1 MKSWGRLVVAGLLAA
16 GLPAAFLLVAVMA
29 CGPDYGP
36 EVFVPANQPEKPALF
51 AQGRLGVLQSGYFH
65 AELVVAYRYLSG
77 GKLSNAEKDAYSPP
91 ELSPDELAA
100 YRAQREARV
109 AAQPI
114 NRWLKAREDAH
125 ASPPAA
131 EVQIAQDRVIETKR
145 DDWVER
151 DDQLNCPDAAYA
163 TAADTLQNRLK
174 TWGAGSTELMEW
186 VRGQDAVF
194 SNCAKP
200 GTMPAAVQPG
210 WSTALRQDRAY
221 QIAAAKFYALDFDG
235 AIADFVV
242 IGRDKASPWS
252 RWGEYLAA
260 RAEVR
265 KAANTGK
272 TADYGELA
280 NFDMDGLKSAQA
292 RLLKLQQETKDT
304 EVRHA
309 AAAEL
314 GFIEVRLEP
323 AKRLDQVSNA
333 LAGPQPDREFKQ
345 DLKDLD
351 FLMDHNV
358 KGDTDLVRWIRNIQG
373 AGTPVIVKSAAG
385 ETTIEEGLS
394 VWRQEHRLPWLVA
407 AIAKAPKG
415 DAELELMDAAA
426 GVKPDS
432 PAYATV
438 NYYRIGLMIGAGK
451 KTEARALAD
460 TVIAGLG
467 PNDMDS
473 TRNAFLAERIQTARS
488 LAEFLADAPRTMIES
503 ESSSAEMAQCKG
515 VRFGV
520 NQCTRKIPPQQFDAD
535 AAESLNTQMPLAVWE
550 EAAQSSVLPK
560 NLREAVAWAAWMRA
574 LGLGDAAAAKR
585 MSALLPD
592 AVRKTSSDSDGF
604 PATLA
609 LLRNP
614 GLRPYLEQG
623 VQRSVTYG
631 AMDIFRDNWWC
642 GRWGDGVWQSE
653 ESAANGQKAAAS
665 WRADFLTSQQKKD
678 AADEDARLNALP
690 VAAVWLGQR
699 AIAYVKAHPD
709 DKDAA
714 EALGLVSRATHY
726 SCSGGSDAKDQRAV
740 SKQAFEMLHRM
751 YPKSPWA
758 LRTKYYY

>member
-1 MKSWGRLVVAGLLAA
+1 MKSWGRLVVAGLLAV
-16 GLPAAFLLVAVMA
+16 GLPAVFLLVAVMA
-29 CGPDYGP
+29 CGPDFEP
-36 EVFVPANQPEKPALF
+36 EVFVPANQPEKPTLF
-51 AQGRLGVLQSGYFH
+51 AQGHLGVLQSGYFH

-91 ELSPDELAA
+91 ELSPEELAA
-100 YRAQREARV
+100 YRAQHEARV

-125 ASPPAA
+125 AAPPAT

-145 DDWVER
+145 DGWVER

-174 TWGAGSTELMEW
+174 TWGAGSAELMEW

-200 GTMPAAVQPG
+200 GTMPAAAQAG

-235 AIADFVV
+235 AIQDFAA
-242 IGRDKASPWS
+242 IARDKASPWS

-280 NFDMDGLKSAQA
+280 NFDMDGLKAAQT
-292 RLLKLQQETKDT
+292 RLLKLEQETKDA

-309 AAAEL
+309 SAAEL
-314 GFIEVRLEP
+314 GFVDARLEP
-323 AKRLDQVSNA
+323 AKRLDQVSKA
-333 LAGPQPDREFKQ
+333 LAGPQPDREFNQ

-373 AGTPVIVKSAAG
+373 AGTPVIVKSATG
-385 ETTIEEGLS
+385 ETTTEEGLS
-394 VWRQEHRLPWLVA
+394 VWRQERRLPWLVA

-415 DAELELMDAAA
+415 DGEVELMDAAA
-426 GVKPDS
+426 EVKPDS

-438 NYYRIGLMIGAGK
+438 NYYRIGLMLSAGK
-451 KTEARALAD
+451 RVETRALAD

-467 PNDMDS
+467 PNDMAS
-473 TRNAFLAERIQTARS
+473 TRNAFLAERMQTARS
-488 LAEFLADAPRTMIES
+488 LAEFLADAPRAMIES
-503 ESSSAEMAQCKG
+503 ESSNAEMAQCVG
-515 VRFGV
+515 TGAANR
-520 NQCTRKIPPQQFDAD
+520 CTAKIPPRQFDAD
-535 AAESLNTQMPLAVWE
+535 ASESLNTQMPLALWE

-560 NLREAVAWAAWMRA
+560 NLRDAVAWAAWMRA

-585 MSALLPD
+585 MSGLLPD
-592 AVRKTSSDSDGF
+592 AVRKTSGDSDGF

-614 GLRPYLEQG
+614 GLRPYLELG

-631 AMDIFRDNWWC
+631 HMEGYRDNWWC
-642 GRWGDGVWQSE
+642 GQWTDGDRPQREYPNFGLHAQGLGHAE
-653 ESAANGQKAAAS
+653 
-665 WRADFLTSQQKKD
+665 FLTSQQKKET
-678 AADEDARLNALP
+678 AYEDARLNALP
-690 VAAVWLGQR
+690 NGTVWLGQR

-714 EALGLVSRATHY
+714 EALGLVSRAMHY
-726 SCSGGSDAKDQRAV
+726 SCSGESKEKDQSVV

-758 LRTKYYY
+758 AKTPYYY

>member
-1 MKSWGRLVVAGLLAA
+1 MKSWGRLVVAGLVAA
-16 GLPAAFLLVAVMA
+16 GFPAAFLLVAVMA
-29 CGPDYGP
+29 CGPDYEP
-36 EVFVPANQPEKPALF
+36 EVFVPANHPEKPALF
-51 AQGRLGVLQSGYFH
+51 AQGHLGVLQSGYFH

-77 GKLSNAEKDAYSPP
+77 GKLSNVEKDAYNPP
-91 ELSPDELAA
+91 ELSPEELAA
-100 YRAQREARV
+100 YRAQQEARV

-125 ASPPAA
+125 AAPPAA

-145 DDWVER
+145 DGWVER

-163 TAADTLQNRLK
+163 TAADTLENRLK
-174 TWGAGSTELMEW
+174 TWGSGSAELMEW

-200 GTMPAAVQPG
+200 GTMPAAAQAG

-221 QIAAAKFYALDFDG
+221 QIAAAKFYVLDFDG
-235 AIADFVV
+235 AIADFVA

-280 NFDMDGLKSAQA
+280 NFDMDGLKAAQA
-292 RLLKLQQETKDT
+292 RLLKLQQQTNDS

-333 LAGPQPDREFKQ
+333 LAGPQPDHEFKQ
-345 DLKDLD
+345 DMKDLD

-358 KGDTDLVRWIRNIQG
+358 AGDTDLVRWIRNIQG
-373 AGTPVIVKSAAG
+373 AGTPVIVKSATG
-385 ETTIEEGLS
+385 ETTTEEGLS

-407 AIAKAPKG
+407 AIAKG
-415 DAELELMDAAA
+415 DAEIELMDAAA
-426 GVKPDS
+426 EVKPDS

-438 NYYRIGLMIGAGK
+438 NYYRIGLMLGAGK
-451 KTEARALAD
+451 RVEARALAD
-460 TVIAGLG
+460 TMIAGLG
-467 PNDMDS
+467 PNDMAS
-473 TRNAFLAERIQTARS
+473 TRNAFLAERMQTARS

-503 ESSSAEMAQCKG
+503 ESSNAEMAQCVG
-515 VRFGV
+515 TGAANR
-520 NQCTRKIPPQQFDAD
+520 CAAKIPPRQFDVD
-535 AAESLNTQMPLAVWE
+535 AAGFFNTQMPLDLWE
-550 EAAQSSVLPK
+550 EAAQSSALPK
-560 NLREAVAWAAWMRA
+560 HLRDAVAWAAWMRA

-585 MSALLPD
+585 MSGLLPD
-592 AVRKTSSDSDGF
+592 AVRKTSGDSDGF

-623 VQRSVTYG
+623 VQRSVTY
-631 AMDIFRDNWWC
+631 AMLDDYRDNWW
-642 GRWGDGVWQSE
+642 GSRWGDGDWRLE
-653 ESAANGQKAAAS
+653 RYGTDNLKAEPPGHT
-665 WRADFLTSQQKKD
+665 DFLTAQQQKQ
-678 AADEDARLNALP
+678 AANEDARLNALP

-714 EALGLVSRATHY
+714 EALALTVRATHL
-726 SCSGGSDAKDQRAV
+726 SSSSGESKEDGESAV

>member
-1 MKSWGRLVVAGLLAA
+1 MKSWGRLVVAGLVAA
-16 GLPAAFLLVAVMA
+16 GFPAAFLLVAVMA
-29 CGPDYGP
+29 CGPDYEP
-36 EVFVPANQPEKPALF
+36 EVFVPANHPEKPALF
-51 AQGRLGVLQSGYFH
+51 AQGHLGVLQSGYFH

-77 GKLSNAEKDAYSPP
+77 GKLSNVEKDAYNPP
-91 ELSPDELAA
+91 ELSPEELAA
-100 YRAQREARV
+100 YRAQQEARV

-125 ASPPAA
+125 AAPPAA

-145 DDWVER
+145 DGWVER

-163 TAADTLQNRLK
+163 TAADTLENRLK
-174 TWGAGSTELMEW
+174 TWGSGSAELMEW

-200 GTMPAAVQPG
+200 GTMPAAAQAG

-221 QIAAAKFYALDFDG
+221 QIAAAKFYVLDFDG
-235 AIADFVV
+235 AIADFVA

-280 NFDMDGLKSAQA
+280 NFDMDGLKAAQA
-292 RLLKLQQETKDT
+292 RLLKLQQQTNDS

-323 AKRLDQVSNA
+323 AKRLDQVSKA
-333 LAGPQPDREFKQ
+333 LAGPQPDHEFKQ
-345 DLKDLD
+345 DMKDLD

-358 KGDTDLVRWIRNIQG
+358 AGDTDLVRWIRNIQG
-373 AGTPVIVKSAAG
+373 AGTPVIVKSATG
-385 ETTIEEGLS
+385 ETTTEEGLS

-407 AIAKAPKG
+407 AIAKG
-415 DAELELMDAAA
+415 DAEIELMDAAA
-426 GVKPDS
+426 EVKPDS

-438 NYYRIGLMIGAGK
+438 NYYRIGLMLGAGK
-451 KTEARALAD
+451 RVEARALAD
-460 TVIAGLG
+460 TMIAGLG
-467 PNDMDS
+467 PNDMAS
-473 TRNAFLAERIQTARS
+473 TRNAFLAERMQTARS

-503 ESSSAEMAQCKG
+503 ESSNAEMAQCVG
-515 VRFGV
+515 TGAANR
-520 NQCTRKIPPQQFDAD
+520 CAAKIPPRQFDVD
-535 AAESLNTQMPLAVWE
+535 AAGFFNTQMPLDLWE
-550 EAAQSSVLPK
+550 EAAQSSALPK
-560 NLREAVAWAAWMRA
+560 HLRDAVAWAAWMRA

-585 MSALLPD
+585 MSGLLPD
-592 AVRKTSSDSDGF
+592 AVRKTSGDSDGF

-623 VQRSVTYG
+623 VQRSVTY
-631 AMDIFRDNWWC
+631 AMLDDYRDNWW
-642 GRWGDGVWQSE
+642 GSRWGDGDWRLE
-653 ESAANGQKAAAS
+653 RYGTDNLKAEPPGHT
-665 WRADFLTSQQKKD
+665 DFLTAQQQKQ
-678 AADEDARLNALP
+678 AANEDARLNALP

-714 EALGLVSRATHY
+714 EALALTVRATHL
-726 SCSGGSDAKDQRAV
+726 SSSSGESKEDGESAV

>member
-1 MKSWGRLVVAGLLAA
+1 MKSWGRLVVAGLVAA
-16 GLPAAFLLVAVMA
+16 GFPAAFLLVAVMA
-29 CGPDYGP
+29 CGPDYEP
-36 EVFVPANQPEKPALF
+36 EVFVPANHPEKPALF
-51 AQGRLGVLQSGYFH
+51 AQGHLGVLQSGYFH

-77 GKLSNAEKDAYSPP
+77 GKLSNVEKDAYNPP
-91 ELSPDELAA
+91 ELSPEELAA
-100 YRAQREARV
+100 YQAQQEARV

-125 ASPPAA
+125 AAPPAA

-145 DDWVER
+145 DGWVER

-163 TAADTLQNRLK
+163 TAADTLENRLK
-174 TWGAGSTELMEW
+174 TWGSGSAELMEW

-200 GTMPAAVQPG
+200 GTMPAATQPG

-235 AIADFVV
+235 AKADFVA
-242 IGRDKASPWS
+242 IGKDKTSPWS

-280 NFDMDGLKSAQA
+280 NFDMDGLKAAQA
-292 RLLKLQQETKDT
+292 RLLKLQQQTNDS

-323 AKRLDQVSNA
+323 AKRLDQVSKA
-333 LAGPQPDREFKQ
+333 LAGPQPDHEFKQ
-345 DLKDLD
+345 DMKDLD

-358 KGDTDLVRWIRNIQG
+358 AGDTDLVRWIRNIQG
-373 AGTPVIVKSAAG
+373 AGTPVIVKSATG
-385 ETTIEEGLS
+385 ETTTEEGLS

-407 AIAKAPKG
+407 AIAKG
-415 DAELELMDAAA
+415 DAEIELMDAAA
-426 GVKPDS
+426 EVKPDS

-438 NYYRIGLMIGAGK
+438 NYYRIGLMLGAGK
-451 KTEARALAD
+451 RVEARALAD
-460 TVIAGLG
+460 TMIAGLG
-467 PNDMDS
+467 PNDMAS
-473 TRNAFLAERIQTARS
+473 TRNAFLAERMQTARS

-503 ESSSAEMAQCKG
+503 ESSNAEMAQCVG
-515 VRFGV
+515 TGAANR
-520 NQCTRKIPPQQFDAD
+520 CAAKIPPRQFDVD
-535 AAESLNTQMPLAVWE
+535 AAGFFNTQMPLDLWE
-550 EAAQSSVLPK
+550 EAAQSSALPK
-560 NLREAVAWAAWMRA
+560 NLRDAVAWAAWMRA

-585 MSALLPD
+585 MSGLLPD
-592 AVRKTSSDSDGF
+592 AVRKTSGDSDGF

-623 VQRSVTYG
+623 VQRSVTY
-631 AMDIFRDNWWC
+631 AMLDDYRDNWW
-642 GRWGDGVWQSE
+642 GSRWGDGDWRLE
-653 ESAANGQKAAAS
+653 RYGTDNLKAEPPGHT
-665 WRADFLTSQQKKD
+665 DFLTAQQQKQ
-678 AADEDARLNALP
+678 AANEDARLNALP

-714 EALGLVSRATHY
+714 EALALTVRATHL
-726 SCSGGSDAKDQRAV
+726 SSSSGESKEDGESAV

>member
-1 MKSWGRLVVAGLLAA
+1 MKSWGRLVVAGLVAA
-16 GLPAAFLLVAVMA
+16 GFPAAFLLVAVMA
-29 CGPDYGP
+29 CGPDYEP
-36 EVFVPANQPEKPALF
+36 EVFVPANHPEKPALF
-51 AQGRLGVLQSGYFH
+51 AQGHLGVLQSGYFH

-77 GKLSNAEKDAYSPP
+77 GKLSNVEKDAYNPP
-91 ELSPDELAA
+91 ELSPEELAA
-100 YRAQREARV
+100 YRAQQEARV

-125 ASPPAA
+125 AAPPAA

-145 DDWVER
+145 DGWVER

-163 TAADTLQNRLK
+163 TAADTLVNRLK
-174 TWGAGSTELMEW
+174 TWGSGSAELMEW

-200 GTMPAAVQPG
+200 GTMPAAAQAG

-221 QIAAAKFYALDFDG
+221 QIAAAKFYVLDFDG
-235 AIADFVV
+235 AIADFVA

-280 NFDMDGLKSAQA
+280 NFDMDGLKAAQA
-292 RLLKLQQETKDT
+292 RLLKLQQQTNDS

-333 LAGPQPDREFKQ
+333 LAGPQPDHEFKQ
-345 DLKDLD
+345 DMKDLD

-358 KGDTDLVRWIRNIQG
+358 AGDTDLVRWIRNIQG
-373 AGTPVIVKSAAG
+373 AGTPVIVKSATG
-385 ETTIEEGLS
+385 ETTTEEGLS

-407 AIAKAPKG
+407 AIAKG
-415 DAELELMDAAA
+415 DAEIELMDAAA
-426 GVKPDS
+426 EVKPDS

-438 NYYRIGLMIGAGK
+438 NYYRIGLMLGAGK
-451 KTEARALAD
+451 RVEARALAD
-460 TVIAGLG
+460 TMIAGLG
-467 PNDMDS
+467 PNDMAS
-473 TRNAFLAERIQTARS
+473 TRNAFLAERMQTARS

-503 ESSSAEMAQCKG
+503 ESSNAEMAQCVG
-515 VRFGV
+515 TGAANR
-520 NQCTRKIPPQQFDAD
+520 CAAKIPPRQFDVD
-535 AAESLNTQMPLAVWE
+535 AAGFFNTQMPLDLWE
-550 EAAQSSVLPK
+550 EAAQSSALPK
-560 NLREAVAWAAWMRA
+560 NLRDAVAWAAWMRA

-585 MSALLPD
+585 MSGLLPD
-592 AVRKTSSDSDGF
+592 AVRKTSGDSD
-604 PATLA
+604 
-609 LLRNP
+609 

-623 VQRSVTYG
+623 VQRSVTY
-631 AMDIFRDNWWC
+631 AMLDDYRDNWW
-642 GRWGDGVWQSE
+642 GSRWGDGDWRLE
-653 ESAANGQKAAAS
+653 RYGTDNLKAEPPGHT
-665 WRADFLTSQQKKD
+665 DFLTAQQQKQ
-678 AADEDARLNALP
+678 AANEDARLNALP

-714 EALGLVSRATHY
+714 EALALTVRATHL
-726 SCSGGSDAKDQRAV
+726 SSSSGESKEDGESAV

>member
-1 MKSWGRLVVAGLLAA
+1 MKSWGRLVVAGLVAA
-16 GLPAAFLLVAVMA
+16 GFPAAFLLVAVMA
-29 CGPDYGP
+29 CGPDYEP
-36 EVFVPANQPEKPALF
+36 EVFVPANHPEKPALF
-51 AQGRLGVLQSGYFH
+51 AQGHLGVLQSGYFH

-77 GKLSNAEKDAYSPP
+77 GKLSNVEKDAYNPP
-91 ELSPDELAA
+91 ELSPEELAA
-100 YRAQREARV
+100 YRAQQEARV

-125 ASPPAA
+125 AAPPAA

-145 DDWVER
+145 DGWVER

-163 TAADTLQNRLK
+163 TAADTLENRLK
-174 TWGAGSTELMEW
+174 TWGSGSAELMEW

-200 GTMPAAVQPG
+200 GTMPAAAQAG

-221 QIAAAKFYALDFDG
+221 QIAAAKFYVLDFDG
-235 AIADFVV
+235 AIADFVA

-280 NFDMDGLKSAQA
+280 NFDMDGLKAAQA
-292 RLLKLQQETKDT
+292 RLLKLQQQTNDS

-345 DLKDLD
+345 DMKDLD

-358 KGDTDLVRWIRNIQG
+358 AGDTDLVRWIRNIQG
-373 AGTPVIVKSAAG
+373 AGTPVIVKSATG
-385 ETTIEEGLS
+385 ETTTEEGLS

-407 AIAKAPKG
+407 AIAKG
-415 DAELELMDAAA
+415 DAEIELMDAAA
-426 GVKPDS
+426 EVKPDS

-438 NYYRIGLMIGAGK
+438 NYYRIGLMLGAGK
-451 KTEARALAD
+451 RVEARALAD
-460 TVIAGLG
+460 TMIAGLG
-467 PNDMDS
+467 PNDMAS
-473 TRNAFLAERIQTARS
+473 TRNAFLAERMQTARS

-503 ESSSAEMAQCKG
+503 ESSNAEMAQCVG
-515 VRFGV
+515 TGAANR
-520 NQCTRKIPPQQFDAD
+520 CAAKIPPRQFDVD
-535 AAESLNTQMPLAVWE
+535 AAGFFNTQMPLDLWE
-550 EAAQSSVLPK
+550 EAAQSSALPK
-560 NLREAVAWAAWMRA
+560 NLRDAVAWAAWMRA

-585 MSALLPD
+585 MSGLLPD
-592 AVRKTSSDSDGF
+592 AVRKTSGDSDGF

-623 VQRSVTYG
+623 VQRSVTY
-631 AMDIFRDNWWC
+631 AMLDDYRDNWW
-642 GRWGDGVWQSE
+642 GSRWGDGDWRV
-653 ESAANGQKAAAS
+653 ESYGTDNLKAEPPGHT
-665 WRADFLTSQQKKD
+665 DFLTAQQQKQ

-714 EALGLVSRATHY
+714 EALALTVRATHL
-726 SCSGGSDAKDQRAV
+726 SSSSGESKEDGESAV

>member
-1 MKSWGRLVVAGLLAA
+1 MKSWGRLVVAGLVAA
-16 GLPAAFLLVAVMA
+16 GFPAAFLLVAVMA
-29 CGPDYGP
+29 CGPDYEP
-36 EVFVPANQPEKPALF
+36 EVFVPANHPEKPALF
-51 AQGRLGVLQSGYFH
+51 AQGHLGVLQSGYFH

-77 GKLSNAEKDAYSPP
+77 GKLSNVEKDAYNPP
-91 ELSPDELAA
+91 ELSPEELAA
-100 YRAQREARV
+100 YRAQQEARV

-125 ASPPAA
+125 AAPPAA
-131 EVQIAQDRVIETKR
+131 EVQIAQDRVIEMKR
-145 DDWVER
+145 DGWVER

-163 TAADTLQNRLK
+163 TAADTLENRLK
-174 TWGAGSTELMEW
+174 TWGSGSAELMEW

-200 GTMPAAVQPG
+200 GTMPAAAQAG

-221 QIAAAKFYALDFDG
+221 QIAAAKFYVLDFDG
-235 AIADFVV
+235 AIADFVA

-280 NFDMDGLKSAQA
+280 NFDMDGLKAAQA
-292 RLLKLQQETKDT
+292 RLLKLQQQTNDS

-323 AKRLDQVSNA
+323 AKRLDQVSKA

-345 DLKDLD
+345 DMKDLD

-358 KGDTDLVRWIRNIQG
+358 AGDTDLVRWIRNIQG
-373 AGTPVIVKSAAG
+373 AGTPVIVKSATG
-385 ETTIEEGLS
+385 ETTTEEGLS

-407 AIAKAPKG
+407 AIAKG
-415 DAELELMDAAA
+415 DAEIELMDAAA
-426 GVKPDS
+426 EVKPDS

-438 NYYRIGLMIGAGK
+438 NYYRIGLMLGAGK
-451 KTEARALAD
+451 RVEARALAD
-460 TVIAGLG
+460 TVLAGLG
-467 PNDMDS
+467 PNDMAS
-473 TRNAFLAERIQTARS
+473 TRNAFLAERMQTARS

-503 ESSSAEMAQCKG
+503 ESSNAEMAQCVG
-515 VRFGV
+515 TGAANR
-520 NQCTRKIPPQQFDAD
+520 CAAKIPPRQFDVD
-535 AAESLNTQMPLAVWE
+535 AAGFFNTQMPLDLWE
-550 EAAQSSVLPK
+550 EAAQSSALPK
-560 NLREAVAWAAWMRA
+560 NLRDAVAWAAWMRA

-585 MSALLPD
+585 MSGLLPD
-592 AVRKTSSDSDGF
+592 AVRKTSGDSDGF

-623 VQRSVTYG
+623 VQRSVTY
-631 AMDIFRDNWWC
+631 AMLDDYRDNWW
-642 GRWGDGVWQSE
+642 GSRWGDGDWRLE
-653 ESAANGQKAAAS
+653 RYGTDNLKAEPPGHT
-665 WRADFLTSQQKKD
+665 DFLTAQQQKQ
-678 AADEDARLNALP
+678 AANEDARLNALP

-714 EALGLVSRATHY
+714 EALALTVRATHL
-726 SCSGGSDAKDQRAV
+726 SSSSGESKEDGESAV

>member
-1 MKSWGRLVVAGLLAA
+1 MKSWGRLVVAGLVAA
-16 GLPAAFLLVAVMA
+16 GLPASFLLVAVMA
-29 CGPDYGP
+29 CGPDYEP

-51 AQGRLGVLQSGYFH
+51 VQGHLGVLQSGYFH

-77 GKLSNAEKDAYSPP
+77 GKLGNAEKDAYSPP
-91 ELSPDELAA
+91 ELSPEELAA
-100 YRAQREARV
+100 YRAQQEARA

-125 ASPPAA
+125 AAPPAA

-145 DDWVER
+145 DGWVER

-163 TAADTLQNRLK
+163 TAADTLENRLK
-174 TWGAGSTELMEW
+174 TWGSGSAELMEW

-200 GTMPAAVQPG
+200 GTMPAAAQAG

-221 QIAAAKFYALDFDG
+221 QIAAAKFYVLDFDG
-235 AIADFVV
+235 AIADFVA

-280 NFDMDGLKSAQA
+280 NFDMDGLKAAQA
-292 RLLKLQQETKDT
+292 RLLKLQQQTNDS

-333 LAGPQPDREFKQ
+333 LAGPQPDHEFKQ
-345 DLKDLD
+345 DMKDLD

-358 KGDTDLVRWIRNIQG
+358 AGDTDLVRWIRNIQG
-373 AGTPVIVKSAAG
+373 AGTPVIVKSATG
-385 ETTIEEGLS
+385 ETTTEEGLS

-407 AIAKAPKG
+407 AIAKG
-415 DAELELMDAAA
+415 DAEIELMDAAA
-426 GVKPDS
+426 EVKPDS

-438 NYYRIGLMIGAGK
+438 NYYRIGLMLSAGK
-451 KTEARALAD
+451 RVETRALAD

-467 PNDMDS
+467 PNDMAS
-473 TRNAFLAERIQTARS
+473 TRNAFLAERMQTARS
-488 LAEFLADAPRTMIES
+488 LAEFLADAPRAMIES
-503 ESSSAEMAQCKG
+503 ESSNAEMAQCVG
-515 VRFGV
+515 TGAANR
-520 NQCTRKIPPQQFDAD
+520 CAAKIPPRQFDVD
-535 AAESLNTQMPLAVWE
+535 AAGFFNTQMPLDLWE
-550 EAAQSSVLPK
+550 EAAQSSALPK
-560 NLREAVAWAAWMRA
+560 HLRDAVAWAAWMRA

-585 MSALLPD
+585 MSGLLPD
-592 AVRKTSSDSDGF
+592 AVRKTSGDSDGF

-623 VQRSVTYG
+623 VQRSVTY
-631 AMDIFRDNWWC
+631 AMLDDYRDNWW
-642 GRWGDGVWQSE
+642 GSRWGDGDWRLE
-653 ESAANGQKAAAS
+653 RYGTDNLKAEPPGHT
-665 WRADFLTSQQKKD
+665 DFLTAQQQKQ
-678 AADEDARLNALP
+678 AANEDARLNALP

-714 EALGLVSRATHY
+714 EALALTVRATHL
-726 SCSGGSDAKDQRAV
+726 SSSSGESKEDGESAV

>member
-1 MKSWGRLVVAGLLAA
+1 MKSWGRLVVAGLVAA
-16 GLPAAFLLVAVMA
+16 GFPAAFLLVAVMA
-29 CGPDYGP
+29 CGPDYEP
-36 EVFVPANQPEKPALF
+36 EVFVPANHPEKPALF
-51 AQGRLGVLQSGYFH
+51 AQGHLGVLQSGYFH

-77 GKLSNAEKDAYSPP
+77 GKLSNVEKDAYNPP
-91 ELSPDELAA
+91 ELSPEELAA
-100 YRAQREARV
+100 YRAQQEARV

-125 ASPPAA
+125 AAPPAA

-145 DDWVER
+145 DGWVER

-163 TAADTLQNRLK
+163 TAADTLENRLK
-174 TWGAGSTELMEW
+174 TWGSGSAELMEW

-200 GTMPAAVQPG
+200 GTMPAAAQAG

-221 QIAAAKFYALDFDG
+221 QIAAAKFYVLDFDG
-235 AIADFVV
+235 AIADFVA

-280 NFDMDGLKSAQA
+280 NFDMDGLKAAQA
-292 RLLKLQQETKDT
+292 RLLKLQQQTNDS

-333 LAGPQPDREFKQ
+333 LAGPQPDHEFKQ
-345 DLKDLD
+345 DMKDLD

-358 KGDTDLVRWIRNIQG
+358 AGDTDLVRWIRNIQG
-373 AGTPVIVKSAAG
+373 AGTPVIVKSATG
-385 ETTIEEGLS
+385 ETTTEEGLS

-407 AIAKAPKG
+407 AIAKG
-415 DAELELMDAAA
+415 DAEIELMDAAA
-426 GVKPDS
+426 EVKPDS

-438 NYYRIGLMIGAGK
+438 NYYRIGLMLGAGK
-451 KTEARALAD
+451 RVEARALAD
-460 TVIAGLG
+460 TMIAGLG
-467 PNDMDS
+467 PNDMAS

-488 LAEFLADAPRTMIES
+488 LAKFLADAPRTTVVMN
-503 ESSSAEMAQCKG
+503 SANAAMAACG
-515 VRFGV
+515 RYFSLTPLACRTV
-520 NQCTRKIPPQQFDAD
+520 PSPQFDVD
-535 AAESLNTQMPLAVWE
+535 AAGFFNTQMPLAVWE
-550 EAAQSSVLPK
+550 EAAQSKVLSK
-560 NLREAVAWAAWMRA
+560 NLRDAVAWVAWLRA
-574 LGLGDAAAAKR
+574 LGLGDAAAVKQ
-585 MSALLPD
+585 MSALLPE
-592 AVRKTSSDSDGF
+592 AVRKVAGDSDGF

-623 VQRSVTYG
+623 VQRSVTY
-631 AMDIFRDNWWC
+631 ARMDSYRDNWW
-642 GRWGDGVWQSE
+642 GSRWGDGDWRLE
-653 ESAANGQKAAAS
+653 RYGTDNLKAEPPGHT
-665 WRADFLTSQQKKD
+665 DFLTAQQQKQ
-678 AADEDARLNALP
+678 AANEDARLNALP
-690 VAAVWLGQR
+690 TGPVWLGQR

-714 EALGLVSRATHY
+714 EALALTVRATHLGFSEY
-726 SCSGGSDAKDQRAV
+726 PKNSDKSAV

-758 LRTKYYY
+758 AKTPYYY

>member
-1 MKSWGRLVVAGLLAA
+1 
-16 GLPAAFLLVAVMA
+16 
-29 CGPDYGP
+29 
-36 EVFVPANQPEKPALF
+36 
-51 AQGRLGVLQSGYFH
+51 
-65 AELVVAYRYLSG
+65 
-77 GKLSNAEKDAYSPP
+77 
-91 ELSPDELAA
+91 
-100 YRAQREARV
+100 
-109 AAQPI
+109 
-114 NRWLKAREDAH
+114 
-125 ASPPAA
+125 
-131 EVQIAQDRVIETKR
+131 
-145 DDWVER
+145 
-151 DDQLNCPDAAYA
+151 
-163 TAADTLQNRLK
+163 
-174 TWGAGSTELMEW
+174 
-186 VRGQDAVF
+186 
-194 SNCAKP
+194 
-200 GTMPAAVQPG
+200 MPAAAQAG

-221 QIAAAKFYALDFDG
+221 QIAAAKFYVLDFDG
-235 AIADFVV
+235 AIADFVA

-280 NFDMDGLKSAQA
+280 NFDMDGLKAAQA
-292 RLLKLQQETKDT
+292 RLLKLQQQTNDS

-333 LAGPQPDREFKQ
+333 LAGPQPDHEFKQ
-345 DLKDLD
+345 DMKDLD

-358 KGDTDLVRWIRNIQG
+358 AGDTDLVRWIRNIQG
-373 AGTPVIVKSAAG
+373 AGTPVIVKSATG
-385 ETTIEEGLS
+385 ETTTEEGLS

-407 AIAKAPKG
+407 AIAKG
-415 DAELELMDAAA
+415 DAEIELMDAAA
-426 GVKPDS
+426 EVKPDS

-438 NYYRIGLMIGAGK
+438 NYYRIGLMLGAGK
-451 KTEARALAD
+451 RVEARALAD
-460 TVIAGLG
+460 TMIAGLG
-467 PNDMDS
+467 PNDMAS
-473 TRNAFLAERIQTARS
+473 TRNAFLAERMQTARS

-503 ESSSAEMAQCKG
+503 ESSNAEMAQCVG
-515 VRFGV
+515 TGAANR
-520 NQCTRKIPPQQFDAD
+520 CAAKIPPRQFDVD
-535 AAESLNTQMPLAVWE
+535 AAGFFNTQMPLDLWE
-550 EAAQSSVLPK
+550 EAAQSSALPK
-560 NLREAVAWAAWMRA
+560 NLRDAVAWAAWMRA

-585 MSALLPD
+585 MSGLLPD
-592 AVRKTSSDSDGF
+592 AVRKTSGDSDGF

-623 VQRSVTYG
+623 VQRSVTY
-631 AMDIFRDNWWC
+631 AMLDDYRDNWW
-642 GRWGDGVWQSE
+642 GSRWGDGDWRLE
-653 ESAANGQKAAAS
+653 RYGTDNLKAEPPGHT
-665 WRADFLTSQQKKD
+665 DFLTAQQQKQ
-678 AADEDARLNALP
+678 AANEDARLNALP

-714 EALGLVSRATHY
+714 EALALTVRATHL
-726 SCSGGSDAKDQRAV
+726 SSSSGESKEDGESAV

>member
-1 MKSWGRLVVAGLLAA
+1 MKSWGRLVVAGLVAA
-16 GLPAAFLLVAVMA
+16 GFPAAFLLVAVMA
-29 CGPDYGP
+29 CGPDYEP
-36 EVFVPANQPEKPALF
+36 EVFVPANHPEKPALF
-51 AQGRLGVLQSGYFH
+51 AQGHLGVLQSGYFH

-77 GKLSNAEKDAYSPP
+77 GKLSNVEKDAYNPP
-91 ELSPDELAA
+91 ELSPEELAA
-100 YRAQREARV
+100 YRAQQEARV

-125 ASPPAA
+125 AAPPAA

-145 DDWVER
+145 DGWVER

-163 TAADTLQNRLK
+163 TAADTLENRLK
-174 TWGAGSTELMEW
+174 TWGSGSAELMEW

-200 GTMPAAVQPG
+200 GTMPAATQPG

-235 AIADFVV
+235 AKADFVA
-242 IGRDKASPWS
+242 IGKDKTSPWS

-280 NFDMDGLKSAQA
+280 NFDMDGLKAAQA
-292 RLLKLQQETKDT
+292 RLLKLQQQTNDS

-323 AKRLDQVSNA
+323 AKRLDQVSKA

-345 DLKDLD
+345 DMKDLD

-358 KGDTDLVRWIRNIQG
+358 AGDTDLVRWIRNIQG
-373 AGTPVIVKSAAG
+373 AGTPVIVKSATG
-385 ETTIEEGLS
+385 ETTTEEGLS

-407 AIAKAPKG
+407 AIAKG
-415 DAELELMDAAA
+415 DAEIELMDAAA
-426 GVKPDS
+426 EVKPDS

-438 NYYRIGLMIGAGK
+438 NYYRIGLMLGAGK
-451 KTEARALAD
+451 RVEARALAD
-460 TVIAGLG
+460 TMIAGLG
-467 PNDMDS
+467 PNDMAS
-473 TRNAFLAERIQTARS
+473 TRNAFLAERMQTARS

-503 ESSSAEMAQCKG
+503 ESSNAEMAQCVG
-515 VRFGV
+515 TGAANR
-520 NQCTRKIPPQQFDAD
+520 CAAKIPPRQFDVD
-535 AAESLNTQMPLAVWE
+535 AAGFFNTQMPLDLWE
-550 EAAQSSVLPK
+550 EAAQSSALPK
-560 NLREAVAWAAWMRA
+560 HLRDAVAWAAWMRA

-585 MSALLPD
+585 MSGLLPD
-592 AVRKTSSDSDGF
+592 AVRKTSGDSDGF

-623 VQRSVTYG
+623 VQRSVTY
-631 AMDIFRDNWWC
+631 AMLDDYRDNWW
-642 GRWGDGVWQSE
+642 GSRWGDGDWRLE
-653 ESAANGQKAAAS
+653 RYGTDNLKAEPPGHT
-665 WRADFLTSQQKKD
+665 DFLTAQQQKQ

-714 EALGLVSRATHY
+714 EALALTVRATHL
-726 SCSGGSDAKDQRAV
+726 SSSSGESKEDGESAV

>member
-1 MKSWGRLVVAGLLAA
+1 MKSWGRLVVAGLVAA
-16 GLPAAFLLVAVMA
+16 GFPAAFLLVAVMA
-29 CGPDYGP
+29 CGPDYEP
-36 EVFVPANQPEKPALF
+36 EVFVPANHPEKPALF
-51 AQGRLGVLQSGYFH
+51 AQGHLGVLQSGYFH

-77 GKLSNAEKDAYSPP
+77 GKLSNVEKDAYNPP
-91 ELSPDELAA
+91 ELSPEELAA
-100 YRAQREARV
+100 YQAQQEARV

-125 ASPPAA
+125 AAPPAA

-145 DDWVER
+145 DGWVER

-163 TAADTLQNRLK
+163 TAADTLENRLK
-174 TWGAGSTELMEW
+174 TWGSGSAELMEW

-200 GTMPAAVQPG
+200 GTMPAATQPG

-235 AIADFVV
+235 AKADFVA
-242 IGRDKASPWS
+242 IGKDKTSPWS

-280 NFDMDGLKSAQA
+280 NFDMDGLKAAQA
-292 RLLKLQQETKDT
+292 RLLKLQQQTNDS

-323 AKRLDQVSNA
+323 AKRLDQVSKA

-345 DLKDLD
+345 DMKDLD

-358 KGDTDLVRWIRNIQG
+358 AGDTDLVRWIRNIQG
-373 AGTPVIVKSAAG
+373 AGTPVIVKSATG
-385 ETTIEEGLS
+385 ETTTEEGLS

-407 AIAKAPKG
+407 AIAKG
-415 DAELELMDAAA
+415 DAEIELMDAAA
-426 GVKPDS
+426 EVKPDS

-438 NYYRIGLMIGAGK
+438 NYYRIGLMLGAGK
-451 KTEARALAD
+451 RVEARALAD
-460 TVIAGLG
+460 TMIAGLG
-467 PNDMDS
+467 PNDMAS
-473 TRNAFLAERIQTARS
+473 TRNAFLAERMQTARS

-503 ESSSAEMAQCKG
+503 ESSNAEMAQCVG
-515 VRFGV
+515 TGAANR
-520 NQCTRKIPPQQFDAD
+520 CAAKIPPRQFDVD
-535 AAESLNTQMPLAVWE
+535 AAGFFNTQMPLDLWE
-550 EAAQSSVLPK
+550 EAAQSSALPK
-560 NLREAVAWAAWMRA
+560 HLRDAVAWAAWMRA

-585 MSALLPD
+585 MSGLLPD
-592 AVRKTSSDSDGF
+592 AVRKTSGDSDGF

-623 VQRSVTYG
+623 VQRSVTY
-631 AMDIFRDNWWC
+631 AMLDDYRDNWW
-642 GRWGDGVWQSE
+642 GSRWGDGDWRLE
-653 ESAANGQKAAAS
+653 RYGTDNLKAEPPGHT
-665 WRADFLTSQQKKD
+665 DFLTAQQQKQ
-678 AADEDARLNALP
+678 AANEDARLNALP

-714 EALGLVSRATHY
+714 EALALTVRATHL
-726 SCSGGSDAKDQRAV
+726 SSSSGESKEDGESAV

>member
-1 MKSWGRLVVAGLLAA
+1 M
-16 GLPAAFLLVAVMA
+16 
-29 CGPDYGP
+29 
-36 EVFVPANQPEKPALF
+36 
-51 AQGRLGVLQSGYFH
+51 QSGYFH

-77 GKLSNAEKDAYSPP
+77 ARLSNTEKDAYSPP

-109 AAQPI
+109 AARPI

-163 TAADTLQNRLK
+163 TAADSLESRLK
-174 TWGAGSTELMEW
+174 TWGAQSAELLEW

-200 GTMPAAVQPG
+200 GTIPAAEQAG

-235 AIADFVV
+235 AIADFVA
-242 IGRDKASPWS
+242 IGKDKTSPWS

-265 KAANTGK
+265 KAANTAK
-272 TADYGELA
+272 VADYGELA
-280 NFDMDGLKSAQA
+280 NFDKDGLKAAQT
-292 RLLKLQQETKDT
+292 RLLKLELATKDA

-394 VWRQEHRLPWLVA
+394 VWRQRRTLPWLVA
-407 AIAKAPKG
+407 AM
-415 DAELELMDAAA
+415 AEARNPDPASEELMDAAA

-432 PAYATV
+432 LAYATV
-438 NYYRIGLMIGAGK
+438 NYYQIGLLLGAGK
-451 KTEARALAD
+451 KAEARALAD

-467 PNDMDS
+467 PNDMAS
-473 TRNAFLAERIQTARS
+473 TRNAFLAERMQTARS

-503 ESSSAEMAQCKG
+503 ESSNAEMAQCNG

-535 AAESLNTQMPLAVWE
+535 AVEILNTQMPLAVWE

-560 NLREAVAWAAWMRA
+560 NLREAVAWAAWMRG

-631 AMDIFRDNWWC
+631 HMEGYRDNWW
-642 GRWGDGVWQSE
+642 GSRWGDGYWRVE
-653 ESAANGQKAAAS
+653 RYGTNGVNAKS
-665 WRADFLTSQQKKD
+665 LGHADFLTPQQKKQ

-690 VAAVWLGQR
+690 AGPIWLGQR
-699 AIAYVKAHPD
+699 AITYVKAHSD

-714 EALGLVSRATHY
+714 EALALTVRATHLGFSEY
-726 SCSGGSDAKDQRAV
+726 PKNSDKSAV

-758 LRTKYYY
+758 AKTPYYY

>member
-1 MKSWGRLVVAGLLAA
+1 MKSWGRLVVAGLVAA
-16 GLPAAFLLVAVMA
+16 GFPAAFLLVAVMA
-29 CGPDYGP
+29 CGPDYEP
-36 EVFVPANQPEKPALF
+36 EVFVPANHPEKPALF
-51 AQGRLGVLQSGYFH
+51 AQGHLGVLQSGYFH

-77 GKLSNAEKDAYSPP
+77 GKLSNVEKDAYNPP
-91 ELSPDELAA
+91 ELSPEELAA
-100 YRAQREARV
+100 YQAQQEARV

-125 ASPPAA
+125 AAPPAA

-145 DDWVER
+145 DGWVER

-163 TAADTLQNRLK
+163 TAADTLENRLK
-174 TWGAGSTELMEW
+174 TWGSGSAELMEW

-200 GTMPAAVQPG
+200 GTMPAATQPG

-235 AIADFVV
+235 AKADFVA
-242 IGRDKASPWS
+242 IGKDKTSPWS

-280 NFDMDGLKSAQA
+280 NFDMDGLKAAQA
-292 RLLKLQQETKDT
+292 RLLKLQQQTNDS

-323 AKRLDQVSNA
+323 AKRLDQVSKA

-345 DLKDLD
+345 DMKDLD

-358 KGDTDLVRWIRNIQG
+358 AGDTDLVRWIRNIQG
-373 AGTPVIVKSAAG
+373 AGTPVIVKSATG
-385 ETTIEEGLS
+385 ETTTEEGLS

-407 AIAKAPKG
+407 AIAKG
-415 DAELELMDAAA
+415 DAEIELMDAAA
-426 GVKPDS
+426 EVKPDS

-438 NYYRIGLMIGAGK
+438 NYYRIGLMLGAGK
-451 KTEARALAD
+451 RVEARALAD
-460 TVIAGLG
+460 TMIAGLG
-467 PNDMDS
+467 PNDMAS
-473 TRNAFLAERIQTARS
+473 TRNAFLAERMQTARS

-503 ESSSAEMAQCKG
+503 ESSNAEMAQCVG
-515 VRFGV
+515 TGAANR
-520 NQCTRKIPPQQFDAD
+520 CAAKIPPRQFDVD
-535 AAESLNTQMPLAVWE
+535 AAGFFNTQMPLDLWE
-550 EAAQSSVLPK
+550 EAAQSSALPK
-560 NLREAVAWAAWMRA
+560 NLRDAVAWAAWMRA

-585 MSALLPD
+585 MSGLLPD
-592 AVRKTSSDSDGF
+592 AVRKTSGDSDGF

-623 VQRSVTYG
+623 VQRSVTY
-631 AMDIFRDNWWC
+631 AMLDDYRDNWW
-642 GRWGDGVWQSE
+642 GSRWGDGDWRLE
-653 ESAANGQKAAAS
+653 RYGTDNLKAEPPGHT
-665 WRADFLTSQQKKD
+665 DFLTAQQQKQ
-678 AADEDARLNALP
+678 AANEDARLNALP

-714 EALGLVSRATHY
+714 EALALTVRATHL
-726 SCSGGSDAKDQRAV
+726 SSSSGESKEDGESAV

>member
-1 MKSWGRLVVAGLLAA
+1 MKSWGRLVVAGLVAA
-16 GLPAAFLLVAVMA
+16 GFPAAFLLVAVMA
-29 CGPDYGP
+29 CGPDYEP
-36 EVFVPANQPEKPALF
+36 EVFVPANHPEKPALF
-51 AQGRLGVLQSGYFH
+51 AQGHLGVLQSGYFH

-77 GKLSNAEKDAYSPP
+77 GKLSNVEKDAYNPP
-91 ELSPDELAA
+91 ELSPEELAA
-100 YRAQREARV
+100 YQAQQEARV

-131 EVQIAQDRVIETKR
+131 EVQIAQDRVIETKI
-145 DDWVER
+145 DNWVVR

-163 TAADTLQNRLK
+163 TAADTLENRLK
-174 TWGAGSTELMEW
+174 TWGSGSAELMEW

-200 GTMPAAVQPG
+200 GTMPAATQPG

-235 AIADFVV
+235 AKADFVA

-280 NFDMDGLKSAQA
+280 NFDMDGLKAAQA
-292 RLLKLQQETKDT
+292 RLLKLQQQTNDS

-323 AKRLDQVSNA
+323 AKRLDQVSKA

-345 DLKDLD
+345 DMKDLD

-358 KGDTDLVRWIRNIQG
+358 AGDTDLVRWIRNIQG
-373 AGTPVIVKSAAG
+373 AGTPVIVKSATG
-385 ETTIEEGLS
+385 ETTTEEGLS

-407 AIAKAPKG
+407 AIAKG
-415 DAELELMDAAA
+415 DAEIELMDAAA
-426 GVKPDS
+426 EVKPDS

-438 NYYRIGLMIGAGK
+438 NYYRIGLMLGAGK
-451 KTEARALAD
+451 RVEARALAD
-460 TVIAGLG
+460 TMIAGLG
-467 PNDMDS
+467 PNDMAS
-473 TRNAFLAERIQTARS
+473 TRNAFLAERMQTARS

-503 ESSSAEMAQCKG
+503 ESSNAEMAQCVG
-515 VRFGV
+515 TGAANR
-520 NQCTRKIPPQQFDAD
+520 CAAKIPPRQFDVD
-535 AAESLNTQMPLAVWE
+535 AAGFFNTQMPLDLWE
-550 EAAQSSVLPK
+550 EAAQSSALPK
-560 NLREAVAWAAWMRA
+560 NLRDAVAWAAWMRA

-585 MSALLPD
+585 MSGLLPD
-592 AVRKTSSDSDGF
+592 AVRKTSGDSDGF

-623 VQRSVTYG
+623 VQRSVTY
-631 AMDIFRDNWWC
+631 AMLDDYRDNWW
-642 GRWGDGVWQSE
+642 GSRWGDGDWRLE
-653 ESAANGQKAAAS
+653 RYGTDNLKAEPPGHT
-665 WRADFLTSQQKKD
+665 DFLTAQQQKQ
-678 AADEDARLNALP
+678 AANEDARLNALP

-714 EALGLVSRATHY
+714 EALALTVRATHL
-726 SCSGGSDAKDQRAV
+726 SSSSGESKEDGESAV

>member
-1 MKSWGRLVVAGLLAA
+1 MKSWGRLVVAGLVAA
-16 GLPAAFLLVAVMA
+16 GFPAAFLLVAVMA
-29 CGPDYGP
+29 CGPDYEP
-36 EVFVPANQPEKPALF
+36 EVFVPANHPEKPALF
-51 AQGRLGVLQSGYFH
+51 AQGHLGVLQSGYFH

-77 GKLSNAEKDAYSPP
+77 GKLSNVEKDAYNPP
-91 ELSPDELAA
+91 ELSPEELAA
-100 YRAQREARV
+100 YQAQQEARV

-125 ASPPAA
+125 AAPPAA

-145 DDWVER
+145 DGWVER

-163 TAADTLQNRLK
+163 TAADTLENRLK
-174 TWGAGSTELMEW
+174 TWGSGSAELMEW

-200 GTMPAAVQPG
+200 GTMPAATQPG

-235 AIADFVV
+235 AKADFVA
-242 IGRDKASPWS
+242 IGKDKTSPWS

-280 NFDMDGLKSAQA
+280 NFDMDGLKAAQA
-292 RLLKLQQETKDT
+292 RLLKLQQQTNDS

-323 AKRLDQVSNA
+323 AKRLDQVSKA

-345 DLKDLD
+345 DMKDLD

-358 KGDTDLVRWIRNIQG
+358 AGDTDLVRWIRNIQG
-373 AGTPVIVKSAAG
+373 AGTPVIVKSATG
-385 ETTIEEGLS
+385 ETTTEEGLS

-407 AIAKAPKG
+407 AIAKG
-415 DAELELMDAAA
+415 DAEIELMDAAA
-426 GVKPDS
+426 EVKPDS

-438 NYYRIGLMIGAGK
+438 NYYRIGLMLGAGK
-451 KTEARALAD
+451 RVEARALAD
-460 TVIAGLG
+460 TVLAGLG
-467 PNDMDS
+467 PNDMAS
-473 TRNAFLAERIQTARS
+473 TRNAFLAERMQTARS

-503 ESSSAEMAQCKG
+503 ESSNAEMAQCVG
-515 VRFGV
+515 TGAANR
-520 NQCTRKIPPQQFDAD
+520 CAAKIPPRQFDVD
-535 AAESLNTQMPLAVWE
+535 AAGFFNTQMPLDLWE
-550 EAAQSSVLPK
+550 EAAQSSALPK
-560 NLREAVAWAAWMRA
+560 HLRDAVAWAAWMRA

-585 MSALLPD
+585 MSGLLPD
-592 AVRKTSSDSDGF
+592 AVRKTSGDSDGF

-623 VQRSVTYG
+623 VQRSVTY
-631 AMDIFRDNWWC
+631 AMLDDYRDNWW
-642 GRWGDGVWQSE
+642 GSRWGDGDWRLE
-653 ESAANGQKAAAS
+653 RYGTDNLKAEPPGHT
-665 WRADFLTSQQKKD
+665 DFLTAQQQKQ
-678 AADEDARLNALP
+678 AANEDARLNALP

-714 EALGLVSRATHY
+714 EALALTVRATHL
-726 SCSGGSDAKDQRAV
+726 SSSSGESKEDGESAV

>member
-194 SNCAKP
+194 SNCAQP

-373 AGTPVIVKSAAG
+373 AGTSVIVKSAAG
-385 ETTIEEGLS
+385 ETTTEEGLS

-535 AAESLNTQMPLAVWE
+535 AVEILNTQMPLAVWE

-592 AVRKTSSDSDGF
+592 TVRKTSGDSDGF

-631 AMDIFRDNWWC
+631 HMEGYRDNWWC
-642 GRWGDGVWQSE
+642 GQWTDGDRPHDEYPDFGLRAQ
-653 ESAANGQKAAAS
+653 GLGH
-665 WRADFLTSQQKKD
+665 ADFLTPLQKQQ

-690 VAAVWLGQR
+690 NGTVWLGQR
-699 AIAYVKAHPD
+699 AITYVKAHPD

-726 SCSGGSDAKDQRAV
+726 SCSGESKEKDQSAV
-740 SKQAFEMLHRM
+740 SKQAFEMLHRI

-758 LRTKYYY
+758 LHTKYYY

>member
-1 MKSWGRLVVAGLLAA
+1 MKSWGRLVVAGLVAA
-16 GLPAAFLLVAVMA
+16 GFPAAFLLVAVMA
-29 CGPDYGP
+29 CGPDYEP
-36 EVFVPANQPEKPALF
+36 EVFVPANHPEKPALF
-51 AQGRLGVLQSGYFH
+51 AQGHLGVLQSGYFH

-77 GKLSNAEKDAYSPP
+77 GKLSNVEKDAYNPP
-91 ELSPDELAA
+91 ELSPEELAA
-100 YRAQREARV
+100 YRAQQEARV

-125 ASPPAA
+125 AAPPAA

-145 DDWVER
+145 DGWVER

-163 TAADTLQNRLK
+163 TAADTLENRLK
-174 TWGAGSTELMEW
+174 TWGSGSAELMEW

-200 GTMPAAVQPG
+200 GTMPAAAQAG

-221 QIAAAKFYALDFDG
+221 QIAAAKFYVLDFDG
-235 AIADFVV
+235 AIADFVA

-280 NFDMDGLKSAQA
+280 NFDMDGLKAAQA
-292 RLLKLQQETKDT
+292 RLLKLQQQTNDS

-323 AKRLDQVSNA
+323 AKRLDQVSKA

-345 DLKDLD
+345 DMKDLD

-358 KGDTDLVRWIRNIQG
+358 AGDTDLVRWIRNIQG
-373 AGTPVIVKSAAG
+373 AGTPVIVKSATG
-385 ETTIEEGLS
+385 ETTTEEGLS

-407 AIAKAPKG
+407 AIAKG
-415 DAELELMDAAA
+415 DAEIELMDAAA
-426 GVKPDS
+426 EVKPDS

-438 NYYRIGLMIGAGK
+438 NYYRIGLMLGAGK
-451 KTEARALAD
+451 RVEARALAD
-460 TVIAGLG
+460 TMIAGLG
-467 PNDMDS
+467 PNDMAS
-473 TRNAFLAERIQTARS
+473 TRNAFLAERMQTARS

-503 ESSSAEMAQCKG
+503 ESSNAEMAQCVG
-515 VRFGV
+515 TGAANR
-520 NQCTRKIPPQQFDAD
+520 CAAKIPPRQFDVD
-535 AAESLNTQMPLAVWE
+535 AAGFFNTQMPLDLWE
-550 EAAQSSVLPK
+550 EAAQSSALPK
-560 NLREAVAWAAWMRA
+560 HLRDAVAWAAWMRA

-585 MSALLPD
+585 MSGLLPD
-592 AVRKTSSDSDGF
+592 AVRKTSGDSDGF

-623 VQRSVTYG
+623 VQRSVTY
-631 AMDIFRDNWWC
+631 AMLDDYRDNWW
-642 GRWGDGVWQSE
+642 GSRWGDGDWRLE
-653 ESAANGQKAAAS
+653 RYGTDNLKAEPPGHT
-665 WRADFLTSQQKKD
+665 DFLTAQQQKQ
-678 AADEDARLNALP
+678 AANEDARLNALP

-714 EALGLVSRATHY
+714 EALALTVRATHL
-726 SCSGGSDAKDQRAV
+726 SSSSGESKEDGESAV

>member
-1 MKSWGRLVVAGLLAA
+1 MKSWGRLVVAGLVAA
-16 GLPAAFLLVAVMA
+16 GFPAAFLLVAVMA
-29 CGPDYGP
+29 CGPDYEP
-36 EVFVPANQPEKPALF
+36 EVFVPANHPEKPALF
-51 AQGRLGVLQSGYFH
+51 AQGHLGVLQSGYFH

-77 GKLSNAEKDAYSPP
+77 GKLSNVEKDAYNPP
-91 ELSPDELAA
+91 ELSPEELAA
-100 YRAQREARV
+100 YQAQQEARV

-125 ASPPAA
+125 AAPPAA

-145 DDWVER
+145 DGWVER

-163 TAADTLQNRLK
+163 TAADTLENRLK
-174 TWGAGSTELMEW
+174 TWGSGSAELMEW

-200 GTMPAAVQPG
+200 GTMPAAAQAG

-221 QIAAAKFYALDFDG
+221 QIAAAKFYVLDFDG
-235 AIADFVV
+235 AIADFVA

-280 NFDMDGLKSAQA
+280 NFDMDGLKAAQA
-292 RLLKLQQETKDT
+292 RLLKLQQQTNDS

-333 LAGPQPDREFKQ
+333 LAGPQPDHEFKQ
-345 DLKDLD
+345 DLKDMD

-373 AGTPVIVKSAAG
+373 AGTPVIVKSATG
-385 ETTIEEGLS
+385 ETTTEEGLS

-407 AIAKAPKG
+407 AIAKG
-415 DAELELMDAAA
+415 DAEIELMDAAA
-426 GVKPDS
+426 EVKPDS

-438 NYYRIGLMIGAGK
+438 NYYRIGLMLGAGK
-451 KTEARALAD
+451 RVEARALAD
-460 TVIAGLG
+460 TMIAGLG
-467 PNDMDS
+467 PNDMAS
-473 TRNAFLAERIQTARS
+473 TRNAFLAERMQTARS

-503 ESSSAEMAQCKG
+503 ESSNAEMAQCVG
-515 VRFGV
+515 TGAANR
-520 NQCTRKIPPQQFDAD
+520 CAAKIPPRQFDVD
-535 AAESLNTQMPLAVWE
+535 AAGFFNTQMPLDLWE
-550 EAAQSSVLPK
+550 EAAQSSALPK
-560 NLREAVAWAAWMRA
+560 NLRDAVAWAAWMRA

-585 MSALLPD
+585 MSGLLPD
-592 AVRKTSSDSDGF
+592 AVRKTSGDSDGF

-623 VQRSVTYG
+623 VQRSVTY
-631 AMDIFRDNWWC
+631 AMLDDYRDNWW
-642 GRWGDGVWQSE
+642 GSRWGDGDWRLE
-653 ESAANGQKAAAS
+653 RYGTDNLKAEPPGHT
-665 WRADFLTSQQKKD
+665 DFLTAQQQKQ
-678 AADEDARLNALP
+678 AANEDARLNALP

-714 EALGLVSRATHY
+714 EALALTVRATHL
-726 SCSGGSDAKDQRAV
+726 SSSSGESKEDGESAV

>member
-1 MKSWGRLVVAGLLAA
+1 MKSWGRLVVAGLVAA
-16 GLPAAFLLVAVMA
+16 GFPAAFLLVAVMA
-29 CGPDYGP
+29 CGPDYEP
-36 EVFVPANQPEKPALF
+36 EVFVPANHPEKPALF
-51 AQGRLGVLQSGYFH
+51 AQGHLGVLQSGYFH

-77 GKLSNAEKDAYSPP
+77 GKLSNVEKDAYNPP
-91 ELSPDELAA
+91 ELSPEELAA
-100 YRAQREARV
+100 YRAQQEARV

-125 ASPPAA
+125 AAPPAA

-145 DDWVER
+145 DGWVER

-163 TAADTLQNRLK
+163 TAADTLENRLK
-174 TWGAGSTELMEW
+174 TWGSGSAELMEW

-200 GTMPAAVQPG
+200 GTMPAAAQAG

-221 QIAAAKFYALDFDG
+221 QIAAAKFYVLDFDG
-235 AIADFVV
+235 AIADFVA

-280 NFDMDGLKSAQA
+280 NFDMDGLKAAQA
-292 RLLKLQQETKDT
+292 RLLKLQQQTNDS

-333 LAGPQPDREFKQ
+333 LAGPQPDHEFKQ
-345 DLKDLD
+345 DMKDLD

-358 KGDTDLVRWIRNIQG
+358 AGDTDLVRWIRNIQG
-373 AGTPVIVKSAAG
+373 AGTPVIVKSATG
-385 ETTIEEGLS
+385 ETTTEEGLS

-407 AIAKAPKG
+407 AIAKG
-415 DAELELMDAAA
+415 DAEIELMDAAA
-426 GVKPDS
+426 EVKPDS

-438 NYYRIGLMIGAGK
+438 NYYRIGLMLGAGK
-451 KTEARALAD
+451 RVEARALAD
-460 TVIAGLG
+460 TMIAGLG
-467 PNDMDS
+467 PNDMAS
-473 TRNAFLAERIQTARS
+473 TRNAFLAERMQTARS

-503 ESSSAEMAQCKG
+503 ESSNAEMAQCVG
-515 VRFGV
+515 TGAANR
-520 NQCTRKIPPQQFDAD
+520 CAAKIPPRQFDVD
-535 AAESLNTQMPLAVWE
+535 AAGFFNTQMPLDLWE
-550 EAAQSSVLPK
+550 EAAQSSALPK
-560 NLREAVAWAAWMRA
+560 HLRDAVAWAAWMRA

-585 MSALLPD
+585 MSGLLPD
-592 AVRKTSSDSDGF
+592 AVRKTSGDSDGF

-623 VQRSVTYG
+623 VQRSVTY
-631 AMDIFRDNWWC
+631 AMLDDYRDNWW
-642 GRWGDGVWQSE
+642 GSRWGDGDWRLE
-653 ESAANGQKAAAS
+653 RYGTDNLKAEPPGHT
-665 WRADFLTSQQKKD
+665 DFLTAQQQKQ

-714 EALGLVSRATHY
+714 EALALTVRATHL
-726 SCSGGSDAKDQRAV
+726 SSSSGESKEDGESAV

>member
-1 MKSWGRLVVAGLLAA
+1 MKSWGRLVVAGLVAA
-16 GLPAAFLLVAVMA
+16 GFPAAFLLVAVMA
-29 CGPDYGP
+29 CGPDYEP
-36 EVFVPANQPEKPALF
+36 EVFVPANHPEKPALF
-51 AQGRLGVLQSGYFH
+51 AQGHLGVLQSGYFH

-77 GKLSNAEKDAYSPP
+77 GKLSNVEKDAYNPP
-91 ELSPDELAA
+91 ELSPEELAA
-100 YRAQREARV
+100 YQAQQEARV

-125 ASPPAA
+125 AAPPAA

-145 DDWVER
+145 DGWVER

-163 TAADTLQNRLK
+163 TAADTLENRLK
-174 TWGAGSTELMEW
+174 TWGSGSAELMEW

-200 GTMPAAVQPG
+200 GTMPAAAQAG

-221 QIAAAKFYALDFDG
+221 QIAAAKFYVLDFDG
-235 AIADFVV
+235 AIADFVA

-280 NFDMDGLKSAQA
+280 NFDMDGLKAAQA
-292 RLLKLQQETKDT
+292 RLLKLQQQTNDS

-333 LAGPQPDREFKQ
+333 LAGPQPDHEFKQ
-345 DLKDLD
+345 DMKDLD

-358 KGDTDLVRWIRNIQG
+358 AGDTDLVRWIRNIQG
-373 AGTPVIVKSAAG
+373 AGTPVIVKSATG
-385 ETTIEEGLS
+385 ETTTEEGLS

-407 AIAKAPKG
+407 AIAKG
-415 DAELELMDAAA
+415 DAEIELMDAAA
-426 GVKPDS
+426 EVKPDS

-438 NYYRIGLMIGAGK
+438 NYYRIGLMLGAGK
-451 KTEARALAD
+451 RVEARALAD
-460 TVIAGLG
+460 TMIAGLG
-467 PNDMDS
+467 PNDMAS
-473 TRNAFLAERIQTARS
+473 TRNAFLAERMQTARS

-503 ESSSAEMAQCKG
+503 ESSNAEMAQCVG
-515 VRFGV
+515 TGAANR
-520 NQCTRKIPPQQFDAD
+520 CAAKIPPRQFDVD
-535 AAESLNTQMPLAVWE
+535 AAGFFNTQMPLDLWE
-550 EAAQSSVLPK
+550 EAAQSSALPK
-560 NLREAVAWAAWMRA
+560 HLRDAVAWAAWMRA

-585 MSALLPD
+585 MSGLLPD
-592 AVRKTSSDSDGF
+592 AVRKTSGDSDGF

-623 VQRSVTYG
+623 VQRSVTY
-631 AMDIFRDNWWC
+631 AMLDDYRDNWW
-642 GRWGDGVWQSE
+642 GSRWGDGDWRLE
-653 ESAANGQKAAAS
+653 RYGTDNLKAEPPGHT
-665 WRADFLTSQQKKD
+665 DFLTAQQQKQ
-678 AADEDARLNALP
+678 AANEDARLNALP

-714 EALGLVSRATHY
+714 EALALTVRATHL
-726 SCSGGSDAKDQRAV
+726 SSSSGESKEDGESAV

>member
-1 MKSWGRLVVAGLLAA
+1 MKSWGRLVVAGLVAA
-16 GLPAAFLLVAVMA
+16 GFPAAFLLVAVMA
-29 CGPDYGP
+29 CGPDYEP
-36 EVFVPANQPEKPALF
+36 EVFVPANHPEKPALF
-51 AQGRLGVLQSGYFH
+51 AQGHLGVLQSGYFH

-77 GKLSNAEKDAYSPP
+77 GKLSNVEKDAYNPP
-91 ELSPDELAA
+91 ELSPEELAA
-100 YRAQREARV
+100 YRAQQEARV

-125 ASPPAA
+125 AAPPAA

-145 DDWVER
+145 DGWVER

-163 TAADTLQNRLK
+163 TAADTLENRLK
-174 TWGAGSTELMEW
+174 TWGSGSAELMEW

-200 GTMPAAVQPG
+200 GTMPAATQPG

-221 QIAAAKFYALDFDG
+221 QIAAAKFYVLDFDG
-235 AIADFVV
+235 AIADFVA

-280 NFDMDGLKSAQA
+280 NFDMDGLKAAQA
-292 RLLKLQQETKDT
+292 RLLKLQQQTNDS

-333 LAGPQPDREFKQ
+333 LAGPQPDHEFKQ
-345 DLKDLD
+345 DMKDLD

-358 KGDTDLVRWIRNIQG
+358 AGDTDLVRWIRNIQG
-373 AGTPVIVKSAAG
+373 AGTPVIVKSATG
-385 ETTIEEGLS
+385 ETTTEEGLS

-407 AIAKAPKG
+407 AIAKG
-415 DAELELMDAAA
+415 DAEIELMDAAA
-426 GVKPDS
+426 EVKPDS

-438 NYYRIGLMIGAGK
+438 NYYRIGLMLGAGK
-451 KTEARALAD
+451 RVEARALAD
-460 TVIAGLG
+460 TMIAGLG
-467 PNDMDS
+467 PNDMAS
-473 TRNAFLAERIQTARS
+473 TRNAFLAERMQTARS

-503 ESSSAEMAQCKG
+503 ESSNAEMAQCVG
-515 VRFGV
+515 TGAANR
-520 NQCTRKIPPQQFDAD
+520 CAAKIPPRQFDVD
-535 AAESLNTQMPLAVWE
+535 AAGFFNTQMPLDLWE
-550 EAAQSSVLPK
+550 EAAQSSALPK
-560 NLREAVAWAAWMRA
+560 HLRDAVAWAAWMRA

-585 MSALLPD
+585 MSGLLPD
-592 AVRKTSSDSDGF
+592 AVRKTSGDSDGF

-623 VQRSVTYG
+623 VQRSVTY
-631 AMDIFRDNWWC
+631 AMLDDYRDNWW
-642 GRWGDGVWQSE
+642 GSRWGDGDWRLE
-653 ESAANGQKAAAS
+653 RYGTDNLKAEPPGHT
-665 WRADFLTSQQKKD
+665 DFLTAQQQKQ
-678 AADEDARLNALP
+678 AANEDARLNALP

-714 EALGLVSRATHY
+714 EALALTVRATHL
-726 SCSGGSDAKDQRAV
+726 SSSSGESKEDGESAV

>member
-1 MKSWGRLVVAGLLAA
+1 MKSWGRLVVAGLVAA
-16 GLPAAFLLVAVMA
+16 GLPAALLLVAVMA

>member
-1 MKSWGRLVVAGLLAA
+1 MKSWGRLVVAGLVAA
-16 GLPAAFLLVAVMA
+16 GFPAAFLLVAVMA
-29 CGPDYGP
+29 CGPDYEP
-36 EVFVPANQPEKPALF
+36 EVFVPANHPEKPALF
-51 AQGRLGVLQSGYFH
+51 AQGHLGVLQSGYFH

-77 GKLSNAEKDAYSPP
+77 GKLSNVEKDAYNPP
-91 ELSPDELAA
+91 ELSPEELAA
-100 YRAQREARV
+100 YRAQQEARV

-125 ASPPAA
+125 AAPPAA

-145 DDWVER
+145 DGWVER

-163 TAADTLQNRLK
+163 TAADTLENRLK
-174 TWGAGSTELMEW
+174 TWGSGSAELMEW

-200 GTMPAAVQPG
+200 GTMPAATQPG

-235 AIADFVV
+235 AKADFVA
-242 IGRDKASPWS
+242 IGKDKTSPWS

-280 NFDMDGLKSAQA
+280 NFDMDGLKAAQA
-292 RLLKLQQETKDT
+292 RLLKLQQQTNDS

-333 LAGPQPDREFKQ
+333 LAGPQPDHEFKQ
-345 DLKDLD
+345 DMKDLD

-358 KGDTDLVRWIRNIQG
+358 AGDTDLVRWIRNIQG
-373 AGTPVIVKSAAG
+373 AGTPVIVKSATG
-385 ETTIEEGLS
+385 ETTTEEGLS

-407 AIAKAPKG
+407 AIAKG
-415 DAELELMDAAA
+415 DAEIELMDAAA
-426 GVKPDS
+426 EVKPDS

-438 NYYRIGLMIGAGK
+438 NYYRIGLMLGAGK
-451 KTEARALAD
+451 RVEARALAD
-460 TVIAGLG
+460 TMIAGLG
-467 PNDMDS
+467 PNDMAS
-473 TRNAFLAERIQTARS
+473 TRNAFLAERMQTARS

-503 ESSSAEMAQCKG
+503 ESSNAEMAQCVG
-515 VRFGV
+515 TGAANR
-520 NQCTRKIPPQQFDAD
+520 CAAKIPPRQFDVD
-535 AAESLNTQMPLAVWE
+535 AAGFFNTQMPLDLWE
-550 EAAQSSVLPK
+550 EAAQSSALPK
-560 NLREAVAWAAWMRA
+560 NLRDAVAWAAWMRA

-585 MSALLPD
+585 MSGLLPD
-592 AVRKTSSDSDGF
+592 AVRKTSGDSDGF

-623 VQRSVTYG
+623 VQRSVTY
-631 AMDIFRDNWWC
+631 AMLDDYRDNWW
-642 GRWGDGVWQSE
+642 GSRWGDGDWRLE
-653 ESAANGQKAAAS
+653 RYGTDNLKAEPPGHT
-665 WRADFLTSQQKKD
+665 DFLTAQQQKQ
-678 AADEDARLNALP
+678 AANEDARLNALP

-714 EALGLVSRATHY
+714 EALALTVRATHL
-726 SCSGGSDAKDQRAV
+726 SSSSGESKEDGESAV

>member
-1 MKSWGRLVVAGLLAA
+1 MKSWGRLVVAGLVAA
-16 GLPAAFLLVAVMA
+16 GFPAAFLLVAVMA
-29 CGPDYGP
+29 CGPDYEP
-36 EVFVPANQPEKPALF
+36 EVFVPANHPEKPALF
-51 AQGRLGVLQSGYFH
+51 AQGHLGVLQSGYFH

-77 GKLSNAEKDAYSPP
+77 GKLSNVEKDAYNPP
-91 ELSPDELAA
+91 ELSPEELAA
-100 YRAQREARV
+100 YQAQQEARV

-125 ASPPAA
+125 AAPPAA

-145 DDWVER
+145 DGWVER

-163 TAADTLQNRLK
+163 TAADTLENRLK
-174 TWGAGSTELMEW
+174 TWGSGSAELMEW

-200 GTMPAAVQPG
+200 GTMPAATQPG

-235 AIADFVV
+235 AKADFVA
-242 IGRDKASPWS
+242 IGKDKTSPWS

-280 NFDMDGLKSAQA
+280 NFDMDGLKAAQA
-292 RLLKLQQETKDT
+292 RLLKLQQQTNDS

-333 LAGPQPDREFKQ
+333 LAGPQPDHEFKQ
-345 DLKDLD
+345 DMKDLD

-358 KGDTDLVRWIRNIQG
+358 AGDTDLVRWIRNIQG
-373 AGTPVIVKSAAG
+373 AGTPVIVKSATG
-385 ETTIEEGLS
+385 ETTTEEGLS

-407 AIAKAPKG
+407 AIAKG
-415 DAELELMDAAA
+415 DAEIELMDAAA
-426 GVKPDS
+426 EVKPDS

-438 NYYRIGLMIGAGK
+438 NYYRIGLMLGAGK
-451 KTEARALAD
+451 RVEARALAD
-460 TVIAGLG
+460 TMIAGLG
-467 PNDMDS
+467 PNDMAS
-473 TRNAFLAERIQTARS
+473 TRNAFLAERMQTARS

-503 ESSSAEMAQCKG
+503 ESSNAEMAQCVG
-515 VRFGV
+515 TGAANR
-520 NQCTRKIPPQQFDAD
+520 CAAKIPPRQFDVD
-535 AAESLNTQMPLAVWE
+535 AAGFFNTQMPLDLWE
-550 EAAQSSVLPK
+550 EAAQSSALPK
-560 NLREAVAWAAWMRA
+560 NLRDAVAWAAWMRA

-585 MSALLPD
+585 MSGLLPD
-592 AVRKTSSDSDGF
+592 AVRKTSGDSDGF

-623 VQRSVTYG
+623 VQRSVTY
-631 AMDIFRDNWWC
+631 AMLDDYRDNWW
-642 GRWGDGVWQSE
+642 GSRWGDGDWRLE
-653 ESAANGQKAAAS
+653 RYGTDNLKAEPPGHT
-665 WRADFLTSQQKKD
+665 DFLTAQQQKQ
-678 AADEDARLNALP
+678 AANEDARLNALP

-714 EALGLVSRATHY
+714 EALALTVRATHL
-726 SCSGGSDAKDQRAV
+726 SSSSGESKEDGESAV

>member
-1 MKSWGRLVVAGLLAA
+1 MKSWGRLVVAGLVAA
-16 GLPAAFLLVAVMA
+16 GLPAALLLVAVMA

-36 EVFVPANQPEKPALF
+36 EVFVPANHPEKPALF

-91 ELSPDELAA
+91 ELSPEELAA
-100 YRAQREARV
+100 YRAQHEARV

-131 EVQIAQDRVIETKR
+131 EVQIAQDRVIETKI
-145 DDWVER
+145 DNWVVR

-163 TAADTLQNRLK
+163 TAADTLENRLK
-174 TWGAGSTELMEW
+174 TWGSGSAELMEW

-200 GTMPAAVQPG
+200 GTMPAATQPG

-235 AIADFVV
+235 AKADFVA
-242 IGRDKASPWS
+242 IGKDKASPWS

-280 NFDMDGLKSAQA
+280 NFDMDGLKAAQA
-292 RLLKLQQETKDT
+292 RLLKLQQQTNDS

-323 AKRLDQVSNA
+323 AKRLDQVSKA

-345 DLKDLD
+345 DMKDLD

-358 KGDTDLVRWIRNIQG
+358 AGDTDLVRWIRNIQG
-373 AGTPVIVKSAAG
+373 AGTPVIVKSATG
-385 ETTIEEGLS
+385 ETTTEEGLS

-407 AIAKAPKG
+407 AIAKG
-415 DAELELMDAAA
+415 DAEIELMDAAA
-426 GVKPDS
+426 EVKPDS

-438 NYYRIGLMIGAGK
+438 NYYRIGLILGAGK
-451 KTEARALAD
+451 RVEARALAD
-460 TVIAGLG
+460 TMIAGLG
-467 PNDMDS
+467 PNDMAS

-503 ESSSAEMAQCKG
+503 ESSNAEMAQCVG
-515 VRFGV
+515 TGAANR
-520 NQCTRKIPPQQFDAD
+520 CAAKIPPRQFDVD
-535 AAESLNTQMPLAVWE
+535 AAGFFNTQMPLDLWE
-550 EAAQSSVLPK
+550 EAAQSSALPK
-560 NLREAVAWAAWMRA
+560 YLRDAVAWAAWMRA
-574 LGLGDAAAAKR
+574 LGLGDAAATKQ

-592 AVRKTSSDSDGF
+592 AVRKTSGDSDGF

-623 VQRSVTYG
+623 VQRSVTY
-631 AMDIFRDNWWC
+631 AMLDDYRDNWW
-642 GRWGDGVWQSE
+642 GSRWGDGDWRLE
-653 ESAANGQKAAAS
+653 RYGTDNLKAEPPGHT
-665 WRADFLTSQQKKD
+665 DFLTAQQQKQ
-678 AADEDARLNALP
+678 AANEDARLNALP

-714 EALGLVSRATHY
+714 EALALTVRATHL
-726 SCSGGSDAKDQRAV
+726 SSSSGESKEDGESAV